1 MSGLVDN
8 IRASLLGLK
17 MPRAMEM
24 LDHMVQRLEK
34 GEIGAIEA
42 IDSLLSE
49 EFNCRE
55 DRRVGVALT
64 TARLTPPKTLES
76 FDFTF
81 QPSLDRDRIMALA
94 QSTSSR
100 GPRSFT
106 SWGHRARVRATWP
119 LPSAWPL

>member
-64 TARLTPPKTLES
+64 TALPEHVRANAPITPPPAPKRRCRPPKKEKL
-76 FDFTF
+76 
-81 QPSLDRDRIMALA
+81 I
-94 QSTSSR
+94 
-100 GPRSFT
+100 
-106 SWGHRARVRATWP
+106 ATTG
-119 LPSAWPL
+119 